1 MNIGILNEMKLV
13 LKFTKQV
20 KNSTNEKQQEICLHL
35 FLLKKISLFNIY
47 ISSTKKISIFP
58 DGSKN

>member
-1 MNIGILNEMKLV
+1 MNIGILNEIKLV

-20 KNSTNEKQQEICLHL
+20 KNSTNEKQEICLHL